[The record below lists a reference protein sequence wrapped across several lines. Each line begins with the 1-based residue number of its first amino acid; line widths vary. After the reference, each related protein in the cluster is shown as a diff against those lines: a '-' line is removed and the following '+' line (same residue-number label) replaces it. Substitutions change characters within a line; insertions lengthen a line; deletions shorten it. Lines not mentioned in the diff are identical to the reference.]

1 MASQGLVKTFGSRS
15 TGRAPGFSS
24 RVKHE
29 CKLVNRCFRASLRSR
44 SANSRQIA
52 IEARASGRASIWL
65 NQAKNRF
72 VSRRGIRLVS
82 RKLISSRSK
91 VVADAARLV
100 IFLKK
105 SSNNDCVHEGG
116 NHHRRRLRPGCYGL
130 GGVGGRPDGSAGS
143 VQGEAQIARRARAH
157 RAARGVAGAVL
168 SVRRSA
174 VLQG

>member
-52 IEARASGRASIWL
+52 IEARASGGDSIWL

-72 VSRRGIRLVS
+72 ASRRGIWFVS
-82 RKLISSRSK
+82 RKLISSRSRA
-91 VVADAARLV
+91 VADAVRLV

-105 SSNNDCVHEGG
+105 SSNNDCIHEGG
-116 NHHRRRLRPGCYGL
+116 NHHRRRLQPGRHEF
-130 GGVGGRPDGSAGS
+130 GGVAGRPEGSAGS
-143 VQGEAQIARRARAH
+143 VEGEAQIARRALAH
-157 RAARGVAGAVL
+157 RPAGGVAGAIL
-168 SVRRSA
+168 SVR
-174 VLQG
+174 